1 MISSIK
7 ALSWEVVKKNQISL
21 LIILVL
27 FPATW
32 MVIKTIMMSMPA
44 YADLHY
50 NRFGNMLLLNATLY
64 LCIILSYVNPSAHGV
79 SGGFPQH
86 IFRLPLT
93 TRFIALV
100 PILLSSVIVSIFVL
114 CWIYFIA
121 GYSYTISQ
129 QVIIAAAVST
139 LLIWFQA
146 IIWGFVNAAA
156 QKSMILLIVLISL
169 GVILQSILIE
179 PIELSLIGYS
189 MGLIALVFMMASGYV
204 VAYFAVSR
212 ARYSQPDLHIPVA
225 DFFIFLLSKIYLNKT
240 INTFKSPIEAQ
251 DWYEWKRHGWL
262 MPAIILLISAPF
274 VLVASTNKPNV
285 EFVFIFF
292 SIGPAYLTALMGGE
306 YASSGSTAGKR
317 DITSFIGTRPLSN
330 FELAMS
336 KLRLVGKSLSLSI
349 VIIIVT
355 LTMATLLIKDKVIL
369 LQIEQL
375 LISSQGS
382 LGALIVVF
390 LFFALE
396 FSLCWAIASISV
408 SLMLT
413 ANKKGQWILSGA
425 IVIFILFLI
434 DVGQKI
440 YESEEYR
447 QSLIDSA
454 HYIIILP
461 TLFISAVTF
470 YFMLKFKK
478 IESFIKLKYSSTV
491 ITTILAICLLLLWQ
505 VAFPFTVLW
514 AISWLFVDVALLSFI
529 PFVGAPL
536 AININRIR

>member
-1 MISSIK
+1 MVSAIK

-21 LIILVL
+21 IMILVL
-27 FPATW
+27 IPLIW
-32 MVIKTIMMSMPA
+32 MGIKTTMMSMPA

-50 NRFGNMLLLNATLY
+50 NKFGNMLLLNATLY
-64 LCIILSYVNPSAHGV
+64 LCIILSYVSPSVHGV
-79 SGGFPQH
+79 SGRFPQH
-86 IFRLPLT
+86 IFKLPLT

-121 GYSYTISQ
+121 GYSFTIYQ

-139 LLIWFQA
+139 LMTWFQA
-146 IIWGFVNAAA
+146 AIWGFVNAVA
-156 QKSMILLIVLISL
+156 QKSMILLFVLITL

-179 PIELSLIGYS
+179 PIELSLLGYS
-189 MGLIALVFMMASGYV
+189 VGLIALAFMMASGYV

-240 INTFKSPIEAQ
+240 ISTFKSPIEAQ

-262 MPAIILLISAPF
+262 MPSIILLISAPF
-274 VLVASTNKPNV
+274 VLVASINKPNV
-285 EFVFIFF
+285 ELVFIFF

-306 YASSGSTAGKR
+306 YASTGSTTGKR

-355 LTMATLLIKDKVIL
+355 LIMATLLIKDKVIL
-369 LQIEQL
+369 LQIEEL
-375 LISSQGS
+375 LISSQGP
-382 LGALIVVF
+382 LGALIVVL

-413 ANKKGQWILSGA
+413 ANKKAQWILSGA
-425 IVIFILFLI
+425 IVVLFLFLI
-434 DVGQKI
+434 DVGQKV
-440 YESEEYR
+440 YESVEYR

-461 TLFISAVTF
+461 TLIISALTF
-470 YFMLKFKK
+470 YLLLKFKK
-478 IESFIKLKYSSTV
+478 IESFMKLKSSLIV
-491 ITTILAICLLLLWQ
+491 ITTILVICLLLLWQ

-514 AISWLFVDVALLSFI
+514 AISWLFVDIALLSFI
-529 PFVGAPL
+529 PFIGAPI
-536 AININRIR
+536 ATGKNRNR